1 LLKAD
6 QRQEEPAACQR
17 TTRKPVLVSKH
28 TKVGS
33 KIDRNILRT
42 EGKCGDCTKGENSE
56 ILRRNALK

>member
-42 EGKCGDCTKGENSE
+42 EGKYEGENSE
-56 ILRRNALK
+56 RRYYK